1 MRIEQLPMG
10 QCDFV
15 CKGVHFRIIEIRKA
29 KTGWKWTVKNVETGA
44 IRDGVDLSA
53 LDVEI
58 YTGQKTYLNERL
70 GRG

>member
-1 MRIEQLPMG
+1 MRIDQLPIG

-15 CKGVHFRIIEIRKA
+15 CKGVHFRIIEVGKVEN
-29 KTGWKWTVKNVETGA
+29 GWQWTVKNVETGA

-53 LDVEI
+53 FEVEP